1 MSCAFLRPLP
11 NQALKSTTQFPAI
24 ASGSAAGARWAARS
38 PPLTAAPPF
47 SIFHLRAQEILHF
60 PSRFPRVATRLR
72 AAPSHHALTHLHKF
86 NFDMS
91 SNISALRAG
100 ANSAFIPY
108 PQLNST
114 LLNAGIFIN
123 DVAIDADNG
132 DAYFTDSSN
141 CREDAATAR
150 FPPSPPTCLACEYP
164 CRNHEG
170 CDAIG
175 GAGRCSCLCLVPRA
189 APKPSAS

>member
-1 MSCAFLRPLP
+1 
-11 NQALKSTTQFPAI
+11 
-24 ASGSAAGARWAARS
+24 
-38 PPLTAAPPF
+38 
-47 SIFHLRAQEILHF
+47 
-60 PSRFPRVATRLR
+60 V
-72 AAPSHHALTHLHKF
+72 LTHLHKF

-108 PQLNST
+108 PQLNNT

-141 CREDAATAR
+141 CREDPVTAR
-150 FPPSPPTCLACEYP
+150 VPLSPPTYRACENP
-164 CRNHEG
+164 FVQE
-170 CDAIG
+170 
-175 GAGRCSCLCLVPRA
+175 S
-189 APKPSAS
+189 